1 MPGEIA
7 PESRFPRSMGFREGV
22 SSVHTSRTMML
33 EELTL
38 VFEQVDPSAS
48 VTDYQDAIIE
58 KNVLGKPTRTTRTKT
73 AQRLIEEY
81 SLDKNLPVFRLL
93 RYFWA
98 LDKHTRPKLAFL
110 AALTRDSL
118 LRDATPFVISIPTGT
133 TLTSSNVAD
142 FLAGKYPGRFKA
154 TTLKSTAQNIASS
167 WKQAGYLTGTSPKK
181 RIRTTLTPIVVAY
194 ALILGYLCGLRGK
207 MLLDTPWIRCL
218 DRTPSEITEL
228 VSEASRQGWLIFKSS
243 GSVCEIL
250 FPNLLNPQEEQALH
264 ESD

>member
-7 PESRFPRSMGFREGV
+7 PESSFPRSMGFREGI

-38 VFEQVDPSAS
+38 VFEQIDPSA
-48 VTDYQDAIIE
+48 TINDYQDAIIE
-58 KNVLGKPTRTTRTKT
+58 KNVLGKPTRTTRSKT
-73 AQRLIEEY
+73 SQRLVEEY
-81 SLDKNLPVFRLL
+81 SLDKNFPVFRLL

-98 LDKHTRPKLAFL
+98 LDKQNRPMLAFL
-110 AALTRDSL
+110 AAMTRDPL
-118 LRDATPFVISIPTGT
+118 LRDATPFVISIPLGN
-133 TLTSSNVAD
+133 TLTSVNVAD
-142 FLAGKYPGRFKA
+142 FLAGKYPGRFKT
-154 TTLKSTAQNIASS
+154 TTLISTAQNIASS
-167 WKQAGYLTGTSPKK
+167 WKQAGYLVKSSPKK
-181 RIRTTLTPIVVAY
+181 RVRITVTPIVVAY

-264 ESD
+264 ESN